1 MSFLTDDEIA
11 GLHVGRMI
19 IHLIGKRIEFQ
30 PETETAVQQQ
40 EFFQSRIIDHAASA
54 VHTFTEHSNVRPVL
68 QRMGTG
74 EISFEQGGQELSR
87 LFWRDHTGQSTPGA
101 FFVFQ
106 LSTGIE
112 GTILFALIKYDYRP
126 VVELAQQGGQN
137 VLREIIQAFVKE
149 KRAVQKFCIARF
161 RAGAVEDEVSATDRM
176 ADAPDLT
183 DYFETYLGVSRARSI
198 QELSNRLNEA
208 MRGSLQE
215 VREHLPNGDVGAAL
229 ARAKQ
234 ALQGRGI
241 VTNDDIVDA
250 ILHGADR
257 PGDEK
262 VVSRIGR
269 VTRGRLKRSSLTD
282 VEFRPDPSRL
292 AVRPRRKVRTA
303 EGTRLEYPEDELGRS
318 VTRVETPAGTTFTIH
333 TAHRLV
339 EDDTVAIRAS

>member
-1 MSFLTDDEIA
+1 MSFLSDEEIA
-11 GLHVGRMI
+11 GLHVERMI
-19 IHLIGKRIEFQ
+19 IHLVGKRIEFR
-30 PETETAVQQQ
+30 PEAETAVQQQ

-68 QRMGTG
+68 QLMGTG
-74 EISFEQGGQELSR
+74 DMGFEVGGQELAR

-101 FFVFQ
+101 FFVFR
-106 LSTGIE
+106 LSTGID

-149 KRAVQKFCIARF
+149 KRAVQKFCVVRF
-161 RAGAVEDEVSATDRM
+161 RAGAIEDEVSATDRM

-198 QELSNRLNEA
+198 QELSTRLNEA

-215 VREHLPNGDVGAAL
+215 LREHLPHGDVAAAL
-229 ARAKQ
+229 VRAKQ

-241 VTNDDIVDA
+241 VTNEDIVDA
-250 ILHGADR
+250 ILHGAER
-257 PGDEK
+257 PRDEK

-269 VTRGRLKRSSLTD
+269 VTRGRLKRSNLTD
-282 VEFRPDPSRL
+282 VEFRPDPARL

-303 EGTRLEYPEDELGRS
+303 EGARLEYPEDELGRS
-318 VTRVETPAGTTFTIH
+318 VTRVETQAGTTFTIH
-333 TAHRLV
+333 TAHKLV
-339 EDDTVAIRAS
+339 EDDTVAIRTS

>member
-1 MSFLTDDEIA
+1 MSFLTDEEIA
-11 GLHVGRMI
+11 GLHVDRMI
-19 IHLIGKRIEFQ
+19 IHLIGKRIEFH
-30 PETETAVQQQ
+30 PEPETAVQQQ

-54 VHTFTEHSNVRPVL
+54 VHTFTEHSNVRPIL
-68 QRMGTG
+68 QRMGAG
-74 EISFEQGGQELSR
+74 DLGFEAGGQELAR
-87 LFWRDHTGQSTPGA
+87 LFRRDHTGQSTPGA
-101 FFVFQ
+101 FFVFRI
-106 LSTGIE
+106 STGID
-112 GTILFALIKYDYRP
+112 GTYLFALIKYDYKQ

-149 KRAVQKFCIARF
+149 KRAVQKFCLVRF
-161 RAGAVEDEVSATDRM
+161 RAGEIEDSVSATDRM
-176 ADAPDLT
+176 AEAPDLT

-198 QELSNRLNEA
+198 QELSNRLNETL
-208 MRGSLQE
+208 RGSLQE
-215 VREHLPNGDVGAAL
+215 LREHLPNGDVGAAL

-234 ALQGRGI
+234 ALQGHGT

-250 ILHGADR
+250 ILHGAER
-257 PGDEK
+257 PRDEK

-269 VTRGRLKRSSLTD
+269 VTRGRLKRSNLTD
-282 VEFRPDPSRL
+282 VEFRPDPARL

-318 VTRVETPAGTTFTIH
+318 VTRVETLAGTTFTIH